1 MGMVYGE
8 FKSTEVGFDKSF
20 FNSKVRLN
28 NINNVFDG
36 IFTWSVFKKIIYQV
50 IF

>member
-1 MGMVYGE
+1 MVMGLGE
-8 FKSTEVGFDKSF
+8 FKPIEVGFDKLF
-20 FNSKVRLN
+20 FNSKVGLN

-36 IFTWSVFKKIIYQV
+36 IFTWSVFKKIIYQI